1 MEIYVV
7 GAELFYVDRRADR
20 HDEGDRHF
28 SQFFYIA
35 KNE

>member
-7 GAELFYVDRRADR
+7 GAEFYVDRRADR
-20 HDEGDRHF
+20 HDEADSRF
-28 SQFFYIA
+28 SQFFEIA